1 MYHVRS
7 TSIDGSKRLN
17 RASSVTLSEA
27 LDLSPTATIASIAGH
42 RSSEASPEVLQ
53 TITAPRLSLQIPNS
67 QFGRHLTLLEAI
79 TELEP
84 KPEYTLE
91 EALGSLYDEKQQ
103 DSSSGDSDVDIIYDP
118 KGN

>member
-7 TSIDGSKRLN
+7 ASIDGSKRLN

-27 LDLSPTATIASIAGH
+27 LDLSPTAIIASIAEH
-42 RSSEASPEVLQ
+42 RSSEASPEVPQ
-53 TITAPRLSLQIPNS
+53 SITAPPLTLQIPNS
-67 QFGRHLTLLEAI
+67 QFGRRLTLLEAI

-84 KPEYTLE
+84 KPEYTIE